1 VSIAGGYACGDG
13 RDAREVGRNASE
25 CAVLLERL
33 ACVAAGGRL
42 DVRQGKEDR

>member
-1 VSIAGGYACGDG
+1 MSIAGGYACGDG

-42 DVRQGKEDR
+42 DVRQGKEDQ